1 MIDFSLYAETD
12 EERIKQL
19 TGIARLHVS
28 IAREIMNSDR
38 PLSNAELENMLEL
51 LLKANEAKYLAEKM
65 KSTVETKET
74 A

>member
-1 MIDFSLYAETD
+1 MIDLRLYAETD

-38 PLSNAELENMLEL
+38 PLSKAELENMLEL
-51 LLKANEAKYLAEKM
+51 LLKANEAKHLAEKM

>member
-1 MIDFSLYAETD
+1 MLDLRLYTETD

-38 PLSNAELENMLEL
+38 PLSNSELESMLEL
-51 LLKANEAKYLAEKM
+51 LMTANEAKHLAEKL
-65 KSTVETKET
+65 KSDIETQET